1 VRPRPRWVG
10 RAGVPSIDTNMA
22 DAQNAT
28 YGRRPPG
35 YRLPAHTRLGRVR
48 FQIADLDRSVTYY
61 TGLLGFRVLDRGD
74 RLVRLG
80 AHGEDRVLLELHE
93 EPGSQPVP
101 RRGLLG
107 LFHVAIL
114 LPDRAALGRF
124 VGYLATTAAH
134 VGMADHAVSEALYL
148 TDPDGLGLEVYAD
161 RPRDRWQTVGDQL
174 YMTTE
179 PLDVPDL
186 VAAADGEPWTG
197 MPRGTRIGHVHL
209 HVGDLDRGAEF
220 YHRALGFD
228 EMVWS
233 YPGALFLAA
242 AGYHHHLGTNTWA
255 GNARPAGPGDARLLS
270 WDIVLDRDA
279 IDLAGKSLVA
289 AGYAITPEASGLST
303 QDPWGT
309 TVRLVED

>member
-1 VRPRPRWVG
+1 MTDND
-10 RAGVPSIDTNMA
+10 VP
-22 DAQNAT
+22 

-35 YRLPAHTRLGRVR
+35 YRLPRHTRLGRVR
-48 FQIADLDRSVTYY
+48 FQIADLERSLVYY
-61 TGLLGFRVLDRGD
+61 TGLLGFRVLERRGTVAVLGAESGD
-74 RLVRLG
+74 RQLI
-80 AHGEDRVLLELHE
+80 ELHE
-93 EPGSQPVP
+93 KPSVRAVP

-114 LPDRAALGRF
+114 LPDRAALGRL
-124 VGYLATTAAH
+124 VTQLAATRAH

-161 RPRDRWQTVGDQL
+161 RPRAAWSTVGDQL

-186 VAAADGEPWTG
+186 VAASGGGSWTG
-197 MPRGTRIGHVHL
+197 MPEGTAIGHVHL
-209 HVGDLDRGAEF
+209 HVGDLDQAARF

-228 EMVWS
+228 ETVWS

-242 AGYHHHLGTNTWA
+242 GGYHHHLGTNTWA
-255 GNARPAGPGDARLLS
+255 GNARPAGDDDARLLS
-270 WDIVLDRDA
+270 WDIVLDRA
-279 IDLAGKSLVA
+279 GIGQAGKSLVS
-289 AGYAITPEASGLST
+289 AGYGVTEDRGGLSA

-309 TVRLVED
+309 MVRLVMD

>member
-1 VRPRPRWVG
+1 MTESQL
-10 RAGVPSIDTNMA
+10 AA
-22 DAQNAT
+22 

-35 YRLPAHTRLGRVR
+35 YRLPADTRLGRVR
-48 FQIADLDRSVTYY
+48 FQIADLTRSLAYY
-61 TGLLGFRVLDRGD
+61 TGLLGFRVIERDG
-74 RLVRLG
+74 RLARLG
-80 AHGEDRVLLELHE
+80 AHEDDRVLVELHE
-93 EPGSQPVP
+93 EPGVQPVP

-124 VGYLATTAAH
+124 VGHLATARAH

-161 RPRDRWQTVGDQL
+161 RPRDHWQTVGDQL

-186 VAAADGEPWTG
+186 VAAAHGEPWTG
-197 MPRGTRIGHVHL
+197 MPHGTTIGHVHL
-209 HVGDLDRGAEF
+209 HVGDLDGSAAF

-228 EMVWS
+228 ETVWS

-242 AGYHHHLGTNTWA
+242 GGYHHHLGTNTWA
-255 GNARPAGPGDARLLS
+255 GNAPPAGPRDARLLS
-270 WDIVLDRDA
+270 WDIVIDRDA

-289 AGYAITPEASGLST
+289 GGYAITPEASGVST

-309 TVRLVED
+309 TVRLVEA